1 MSERL
6 LESRIS
12 ALRGQVRR
20 LLVFHGL
27 SWLIAGVVPLVLLA
41 GLADWLFHLDVF
53 VRLALLLA
61 LGAVALWVV
70 FKLVLRPLIVR
81 FADLDIALRIEQRW
95 PGLHDRLASTIQFLR
110 LNPSDD
116 RYGSPALREATIKQA
131 IEETRSLDFREAID
145 YRPIVRAGS
154 LAAAAVS
161 LALLFGLLDPA
172 STRLA
177 MRRLFVPWGGDRWPQ
192 QTHLALS
199 DTGTTLKIARG
210 DSFTLSVQVRPGDRI
225 PETAR
230 VTYSFIDGEEITE
243 PLRATEG
250 GEFHGRIETVNQ
262 PFKFSVAGGDDVGSI
277 RDIEVKVVPPPALN
291 RLTIRLVSPKYTGIP
306 IQTLA
311 AGLTSFRV
319 LEGTRIELDAQANKA
334 LAAAELYLGDQP
346 AAGSVAFN
354 PARTGFQTSFP
365 VKENV
370 AFWFALK
377 DSEGFRNR
385 DSVRYDVRMV
395 KDEAPR
401 VVIAEPRTDRD
412 VPADAMVPVR
422 VELDDDF
429 GLHSA
434 RLLYKVSAGDSEPH
448 EAVAIPLWSAPGEEP
463 GVAQPAFVKH
473 QEIAYEWNL
482 APLKLA
488 IGSIITFHADA
499 RDFDSIK
506 GPNVGKSRELRLRIV
521 SKEDAARQ
529 VDDGRR
535 ELREEIARIL
545 AMQRQAITPVEEATR
560 TLSRTDRLPRAQ
572 RDDLNNAGLI
582 QRQVGS
588 RMSNRDEGLEQ
599 KLRRLLDDLRNFKI
613 ANPEAQQQ
621 MQNMLERLNMLRDR
635 HLGPAEQGLTRAG
648 KSLEQIAEP
657 PPGSATPKDETAKPT
672 ADQPQGGKDQS
683 PSQPA
688 GKQGEGK
695 ADQKQAPPGDRKD
708 QAGAADR
715 PQDAKPGEQP
725 AQAGPKPQPQQSG
738 SPQDIARRSLAEA
751 KTNQKA
757 IADELQKMLEGL
769 GEFETYRGVVKD
781 AQALLKKQEETMK
794 QAAEAATK
802 PDLMG
807 KSAESLSPEQK
818 AELGNLAARQSD
830 LAKGLQNL
838 LERMDDLGKRLDE
851 SDPLA
856 AFAMREA
863 AGNSRKQGTSAKM
876 GEAAEQLEKNQ
887 MGQARAQQ
895 DKARQELREL
905 VDAVQN
911 RRERELSRLVK
922 ELKKAESEMRE
933 LRKRQAQ
940 NLKATR
946 DAKQNPNAQER
957 RNQLKKLAKDQAQ
970 IQQELKR
977 QLQRLAKLSAERA
990 GRAASDASG
999 KMGKAQEELDQ
1010 DQGDQADKNE
1020 EEALADLNDAQDEL
1034 ENDRKE
1040 AEERLAME
1048 QLARMGDQLKSLA
1061 ERQAKLVGDTESYDN
1076 MRRQSNGK
1084 LTIAQR
1090 AGIRGLGQVQ
1100 GGLKDETGG
1109 LIEQLEGAPVFSL
1122 TLKRATESMEKA
1134 AGRLQAMKTD
1144 DETQKAVRSA
1154 SHRFEQ
1160 LIDSLKA
1167 DDAKQGGQGG
1177 GGGGGGG
1184 GAGGGD
1190 GIPATAQLKMLK
1202 TLQQEINERTESF
1215 DELRRRNQKL
1225 TPEQTGDAERLA
1237 NDQGALADLVRDLTK
1252 PKRDDGEE

>member
-1 MSERL
+1 
-6 LESRIS
+6 
-12 ALRGQVRR
+12 
-20 LLVFHGL
+20 
-27 SWLIAGVVPLVLLA
+27 
-41 GLADWLFHLDVF
+41 
-53 VRLALLLA
+53 
-61 LGAVALWVV
+61 
-70 FKLVLRPLIVR
+70 
-81 FADLDIALRIEQRW
+81 
-95 PGLHDRLASTIQFLR
+95 
-110 LNPSDD
+110 
-116 RYGSPALREATIKQA
+116 
-131 IEETRSLDFREAID
+131 
-145 YRPIVRAGS
+145 
-154 LAAAAVS
+154 
-161 LALLFGLLDPA
+161 
-172 STRLA
+172 
-177 MRRLFVPWGGDRWPQ
+177 
-192 QTHLALS
+192 
-199 DTGTTLKIARG
+199 
-210 DSFTLSVQVRPGDRI
+210 
-225 PETAR
+225 
-230 VTYSFIDGEEITE
+230 
-243 PLRATEG
+243 
-250 GEFHGRIETVNQ
+250 
-262 PFKFSVAGGDDVGSI
+262 
-277 RDIEVKVVPPPALN
+277 
-291 RLTIRLVSPKYTGIP
+291 
-306 IQTLA
+306 
-311 AGLTSFRV
+311 
-319 LEGTRIELDAQANKA
+319 
-334 LAAAELYLGDQP
+334 
-346 AAGSVAFN
+346 
-354 PARTGFQTSFP
+354 
-365 VKENV
+365 
-370 AFWFALK
+370 
-377 DSEGFRNR
+377 
-385 DSVRYDVRMV
+385 
-395 KDEAPR
+395 
-401 VVIAEPRTDRD
+401 
-412 VPADAMVPVR
+412 
-422 VELDDDF
+422 
-429 GLHSA
+429 
-434 RLLYKVSAGDSEPH
+434 
-448 EAVAIPLWSAPGEEP
+448 
-463 GVAQPAFVKH
+463 
-473 QEIAYEWNL
+473 
-482 APLKLA
+482 
-488 IGSIITFHADA
+488 
-499 RDFDSIK
+499 
-506 GPNVGKSRELRLRIV
+506 
-521 SKEDAARQ
+521 
-529 VDDGRR
+529 
-535 ELREEIARIL
+535 
-545 AMQRQAITPVEEATR
+545 
-560 TLSRTDRLPRAQ
+560 
-572 RDDLNNAGLI
+572 
-582 QRQVGS
+582 
-588 RMSNRDEGLEQ
+588 
-599 KLRRLLDDLRNFKI
+599 
-613 ANPEAQQQ
+613 
-621 MQNMLERLNMLRDR
+621 LNMLRDH

-688 GKQGEGK
+688 GKEGEGK

-715 PQDAKPGEQP
+715 PQDAQPGEQP
-725 AQAGPKPQPQQSG
+725 AQAGPKPQPSG

-838 LERMDDLGKRLDE
+838 LERMDELGKRLDE

-990 GRAASDASG
+990 GRAGSDASG

-1084 LTIAQR
+1084 LTLAQR

-1122 TLKRATESMEKA
+1122 TLKRAAESMEKA

-1184 GAGGGD
+1184 AGGGD

-1202 TLQQEINERTESF
+1202 TLQQEIIERTESL